1 MPKRSPLIPK
11 SPTDSS
17 AGINAMRERLR
28 NILGSFSASWNKT
41 KSWGGRNKTFIFPF
55 LFSFALMFSFIEATL
70 VRSAMINRFKTELV
84 ALQKYLN
91 EFQLDLAYDHIKFN
105 NIFFYP
111 LVEIEN
117 LQLYNL
123 RGTELWRLNF
133 DKVSGR
139 LGLLNINKLNFRSS
153 EQILFARGERQ
164 FRISGDTALKIT
176 ANSKGGFETLHLRL
190 RDADIKDFAKIKE
203 AGIDVRNLHSVKHE
217 ALIMP
222 SLEGHL
228 EISGVKLNGLLEYPL
243 TSEIKRVYAKATLM
257 GSIPLQDSFLLGTET
272 WLQNGG
278 FVDIPRLVVNWQPL
292 LLVGRGTLNFNEELQ
307 PRLSLATSSKAML
320 NLLDDLQK
328 NKFLDRKGVFVAN
341 ILLNSKAFKLHE
353 EDKHLTLTTP
363 ISYQDNKLAVE
374 NITVK
379 TFKP

>member
-1 MPKRSPLIPK
+1 MRKRLK
-11 SPTDSS
+11 
-17 AGINAMRERLR
+17 
-28 NILGSFSASWNKT
+28 NILDFFT
-41 KSWGGRNKTFIFPF
+41 VLRNKTFILPF

-70 VRSAMINRFKTELV
+70 VRNAMINRFKTELI

-105 NIFFYP
+105 SIFFHP

-123 RGTELWRLNF
+123 RGTELWRLSF

-139 LGLLNINKLNFRSS
+139 LGLLNVNKLNFQSS
-153 EQILFARGERQ
+153 ESIVFAGGERQ
-164 FRISGDTALKIT
+164 YQISGDAALKII
-176 ANSKGGFETLHLRL
+176 ADSKGGFETLHLHL
-190 RDADIKDFAKIKE
+190 RDANIKDFAKIQE
-203 AGIDVRNLHSVKHE
+203 VGLDIRSLHSVRHE

-228 EISGVKLNGLLEYPL
+228 EINGVKLNGLLKYPL
-243 TSEIKRVYAKATLM
+243 TSEIKRIYAKATLM
-257 GSIPLQDSFLLGTET
+257 GSIPLRDSFLLGTET

-307 PRLSLATSSKAML
+307 PRLNLTTSSKAML

-328 NKFLDRKGVFVAN
+328 NDFLNRKGVFVAN

-363 ISYQDNKLAVE
+363 ISYQDSKLAVE
-374 NITVK
+374 NVTVK
-379 TFKP
+379 TFRP